1 MHGGKVIET
10 AQTIPALDQEPGPLV
25 VLGAVSLG
33 EEVEVVLGIG
43 PGLGHRDVVKMALGL
58 AQKLVPMTETTEDR
72 AAVLR
77 RLAAY
82 PDHPGAQRDPEG
94 RFPGHDFAAAPG
106 RLLNQSSR
114 LAWKTG
120 VSC

>member
-1 MHGGKVIET
+1 MMEARAQVTET
-10 AQTIPALDQEPGPLV
+10 A
-25 VLGAVSLG
+25 
-33 EEVEVVLGIG
+33 
-43 PGLGHRDVVKMALGL
+43 
-58 AQKLVPMTETTEDR
+58 EDR

>member
-58 AQKLVPMTETTEDR
+58 AQKLVPMTQPSIRTEFVAKQGR
-72 AAVLR
+72 ASRYLKVKKTVEYGLEMMEKDLNRLNRLKNAVN
-77 RLAAY
+77 
-82 PDHPGAQRDPEG
+82 G
-94 RFPGHDFAAAPG
+94 
-106 RLLNQSSR
+106 
-114 LAWKTG
+114 
-120 VSC
+120 